1 MPSRP
6 KPLPLA
12 THGKQGLGKG
22 RGVLAVL
29 GLHLV
34 FKEKNCTER
43 PERRGREGVA
53 VAPPQLTQ
61 ALQALGNNCPGSQNT
76 KPSFQMSPTQSFTEQ
91 RGRKQRAI

>member
-1 MPSRP
+1 
-6 KPLPLA
+6 LPLA
-12 THGKQGLGKG
+12 TQRQAGA
-22 RGVLAVL
+22 REEEEY
-29 GLHLV
+29 LHIPV
-34 FKEKNCTER
+34 FRLLSQEKWCTER